1 MKEYDH
7 IGKFNNGFAKVKM
20 NNKYG
25 FIDIN
30 YEEICEIKY
39 DYVYD
44 FIFGIAIVFLNGK
57 NGIINNKGKEICDIK
72 YDDINCFDYG
82 YTLLSLNNK
91 FSYIN
96 EKGKEITPFV
106 NTWFYADELL
116 QKYKLNQKRIQ
127 KLKTIV

>member
-1 MKEYDH
+1 M
-7 IGKFNNGFAKVKM
+7 IMFTILF
-20 NNKYG
+20 
-25 FIDIN
+25 
-30 YEEICEIKY
+30 
-39 DYVYD
+39 
-44 FIFGIAIVFLNGK
+44 FGIAIVFLNGK

-106 NTWFYADELL
+106 NIWFLC
-116 QKYKLNQKRIQ
+116 
-127 KLKTIV
+127 